1 MAVELLHGLKYLL
14 EMIREVFIMNAEN
27 TSIPRLLLKM
37 SPPVML
43 ALLIQSIYNIADSFF
58 ISRYS
63 TEGLTAL
70 SIIYPIQLLITAL
83 ATGTG
88 AGVNILISRMDGRGE
103 QETQHH
109 VIRSGL
115 ILNFFHFV
123 IFALAG
129 NVLANSYFALSTAN
143 AMVRSQGVVYSRI
156 VFTGSLGLFTESIC
170 TKILQARGNMIIPMI
185 AQITG
190 SVINIILD
198 VILIFGMGSIPA
210 LGITGAA
217 AATVIGQ
224 WAAMMITLISVIKRY
239 SLKGRFRLDICRQI
253 YANGIGSI
261 VTQSLYTLYIV
272 GLNMIL
278 KMFTEDAVTVLGIYY
293 KIQSFF
299 FIPLL
304 GFQQVLLPL
313 FSYHYGAGDYRR
325 NNEILKWSVMF
336 SVGIMAVATGIFFM
350 APEKLIQI
358 FSTGSAIV
366 AIGKYAFPVIS
377 ISFIFAGLT
386 IVITSYL
393 QGIAHIKASLFII
406 VLRQIFLLVP
416 LAWLFHFMGLNA
428 VWWTFPVTEI
438 IASMTGV
445 LTVLIFKHR
454 VKRKSLLL

>member
-1 MAVELLHGLKYLL
+1 MDVENESVTK
-14 EMIREVFIMNAEN
+14 
-27 TSIPRLLLKM
+27 LLLKM

-58 ISRYS
+58 VARYS

-70 SIIYPIQLLITAL
+70 SIVYPVQLLITAL

-88 AGVNILISRMDGRGE
+88 AGVNLLISRLDGKGE
-103 QETQHH
+103 TEAQHD
-109 VIRSGL
+109 IIKSGL
-115 ILNFFHFV
+115 FLNIFHFF
-123 IFALAG
+123 IFAFVGNLLADH
-129 NVLANSYFALSTAN
+129 YFSLSTGN
-143 AMVRSQGVVYSRI
+143 AVVKTQGILYSRI
-156 VFTGSLGLFTESIC
+156 IFSGSLGLFTESIC

-190 SVINIILD
+190 SVVNIILD
-198 VILIFGMGSIPA
+198 VILIFGAGQIPA
-210 LGITGAA
+210 FGIMGAA
-217 AATVIGQ
+217 IATVIGQ
-224 WAAMMITLISVIKRY
+224 WVAMLITLSAVTKKY
-239 SLKGRFRLDICRQI
+239 SLKGQFKLHDCKQI
-253 YANGIGSI
+253 YTNGIGSI
-261 VTQSLYTLYIV
+261 VTQSLYTIYIV

-278 KMFTEDAVTVLGIYY
+278 KLFTEDAVTVLGIYY

-313 FSYHYGAGDYRR
+313 FSYHYGSGNNRR
-325 NNEILKWSVMF
+325 NREILKCSMIF
-336 SVGIMAVATGIFFM
+336 SVTIMAMATGIFFLF
-350 APEKLIQI
+350 PEKLVQI
-358 FSTGSAIV
+358 FSTKSAIV

-393 QGIAHIKASLFII
+393 QGITHIKSSLFII

-416 LAWLFHFMGLNA
+416 LAWLFHFVSLNA

-438 IASMTGV
+438 VASMTG
-445 LTVLIFKHR
+445 I
-454 VKRKSLLL
+454 LLLLHLKNS